1 MLETRAKTARHIPL
15 NNRPEKKVLHD
26 GDRYNEALLAEL
38 DLVSEDKLMALE
50 NICLNKARVEKV
62 YRLHVRSK

>member
-26 GDRYNEALLAEL
+26 GDLLQ
-38 DLVSEDKLMALE
+38 DLSLIHFKQPSVHLVPIGHPTD
-50 NICLNKARVEKV
+50 IIQ
-62 YRLHVRSK
+62 HG